1 MKKNIH
7 NIERIVRI
15 IIGLVILSLVFIGPK
30 SLWGLIGIMPIFTG
44 VTGWCP
50 PYQVLGISTCKK

>member
-1 MKKNIH
+1 MKQNIH

>member
-7 NIERIVRI
+7 SIERIVRI
-15 IIGLVILSLVFIGPK
+15 IIGLVILSLIFVGPK

>member
-15 IIGLVILSLVFIGPK
+15 IIGLVILFLVFIGPK

>member
-15 IIGLVILSLVFIGPK
+15 IIGLVILSLIFVGPK